1 MLVLNMKGRDYMTMS
16 DGANSLTR
24 IEFEI
29 IKSGSSKAYSS
40 LAFSINPQSIQETAA
55 ARTSL
60 PNTRTA
66 NVIQDFGRGVRT
78 FTIAGT
84 TGFLNR
90 TGKSKIDEMRN
101 FFDKW
106 MGLNSDNIGNDYQ
119 LIFHDYTSDHHWKV
133 SFSPNGYSIIQDV
146 KQPLMYNYSLSF
158 YVVSVANKAS
168 ASEISQ
174 TTTGNSKTSVDP
186 SKNTDNQYD
195 KNGNSDAIHGGSTSK
210 SKSSTRNTTVI
221 NPNDDSQSALQLA
234 IQNLNKIWT
243 GSGK

>member
-1 MLVLNMKGRDYMTMS
+1 MLVLSMKGRDLMTMS
-16 DGANSLTR
+16 DGKNSLTR
-24 IEFEI
+24 IEFDI
-29 IKSGSSKAYSS
+29 VKSGSSKPYSS
-40 LAFSINPQSIQETAA
+40 LAFSINPQSIQESTA

-66 NVIQDFGRGVRT
+66 NVIQDFGKGIKT
-78 FTIAGT
+78 FQIAGT
-84 TGFLNR
+84 TGYLNR
-90 TGKSKIDEMRN
+90 TGKSKIDEMRD

-133 SFSPNGYSIIQDV
+133 AFSPNGYSITQDV

-174 TTTGNSKTSVDP
+174 TTTGNNKTSVDP
-186 SKNTDNQYD
+186 STNTDNQYD
-195 KNGNSDAIHGGSTSK
+195 KNGNSDAIHGTSG
-210 SKSSTRNTTVI
+210 SKSSTKNNSVI
-221 NPNDDSQSALQLA
+221 NPNTSSQSALTLA
-234 IQNLNKIWT
+234 IQNLNKIWKGGT
-243 GSGK
+243 N